1 MVNVKQM
8 KILFV
13 DAKSSE
19 NYDFNYMKSHSL
31 GGTESTVLRIAREL
45 ARDNEIYISQ
55 INRKERYLE
64 HGITYIH
71 SRDSL
76 EQSEFVPDIII
87 ILRKYKLLKNYSKKY
102 PNAKM
107 FVWAHNFQ
115 NYDILGRRHWIVK
128 TGARVIC
135 VSRCHQE
142 HINKILNGAVSWLV
156 RLLTLQFK
164 RVEIGYIYNAID
176 SEFTKNDGVVD
187 ENKLLFLSTA
197 NKGLNEVLSHFKAL
211 LDEAPEYK
219 LYLAGTDRANLDGCV
234 QDKSLIHSNSVV
246 ILGRIPKNKVIAHLR
261 NSFCVFYPQYVH
273 PETFGLIY
281 VEANCV
287 GTPVLA
293 HSFGST
299 SEVIRNKEQLV
310 DARDTKAVVNK
321 LLEWKK
327 YGRPEVSCDSRFLL
341 ANVVNQWKKML
352 DIR

>member
-1 MVNVKQM
+1 M

-19 NYDFNYMKSHSL
+19 NYDFDYMKSHSL

-45 ARDNEIYISQ
+45 ASDNEVYISQ
-55 INRKERYLE
+55 INRTERYLE

-71 SRDSL
+71 SYESL
-76 EQSEFVPDIII
+76 EQEEFIPDIVI
-87 ILRKYKLLKNYSKKY
+87 ILRKYKLLKNYSRKY

-142 HINKILNGAVSWLV
+142 HMDKILNGTVSWLV
-156 RLLTLQFK
+156 RLLTLQFR
-164 RVEIGYIYNAID
+164 RVELGYIYNAID
-176 SEFTKNDGVVD
+176 SEFSKNEVTVD

-197 NKGLNEVLSHFKAL
+197 NKGLKEVLCHFQAL
-211 LDEAPEYK
+211 IKIAPEYK
-219 LYLAGTDRANLDGCV
+219 IYIAGTAKEDFSGSPFDGRLLRS
-234 QDKSLIHSNSVV
+234 DSVV
-246 ILGRIPKNKVIAHLR
+246 ILGKIPKNDVISHLR
-261 NSFCVFYPQYVH
+261 SSFCVFYPQYVH

-299 SEVIRNKEQLV
+299 SEVIGNKEQLV

-327 YGRPEVSCDSRFLL
+327 CGRPDVSCDSRFLL
-341 ANVVNQWKKML
+341 ANVVQQWKKML
-352 DIR
+352 NIE